1 MTLLWNWRA
10 APEWN
15 HFPLMLQDAGTY
27 PGLSRLMK
35 LNWAQVRAILGRPA
49 GRGVVGR
56 GEGSWRC
63 SSSVGVDHLSAPDR
77 FS

>member
-1 MTLLWNWRA
+1 MEGWREGGERASQCRPPALSMTLLWNWRA

-35 LNWAQVRAILGRPA
+35 LN
-49 GRGVVGR
+49 
-56 GEGSWRC
+56 
-63 SSSVGVDHLSAPDR
+63 
-77 FS
+77 